1 MAKIGKILTV
11 VGILLTAV
19 LVLAIMIFMFG
30 AIIFVIV
37 GEGEWFPR
45 YVVLNGY
52 YTIINVMFFLD
63 YFAMS
68 IGSLGIPMLI
78 AGIVLSN
85 IGKSKAKNAQAQQ
98 PQQSFQSYQNY
109 QQPPQGYQNYQQN
122 PQGYQD
128 NQNYPPYQNR

>member
-45 YVVLNGY
+45 YVVLDGY

-68 IGSLGIPMLI
+68 IGSLGVPMLI
-78 AGIVLSN
+78 AGIVLSS
-85 IGKSKAKNAQAQQ
+85 IGKSKEKQAQQ
-98 PQQSFQSYQNY
+98 AQQNNQYYQQNNPYYQQNNQYYQQNNQNY
-109 QQPPQGYQNYQQN
+109 QQ
-122 PQGYQD
+122 
-128 NQNYPPYQNR
+128 YPPYQNR

>member
-52 YTIINVMFFLD
+52 YTTDGV
-63 YFAMS
+63 
-68 IGSLGIPMLI
+68 GIET
-78 AGIVLSN
+78 
-85 IGKSKAKNAQAQQ
+85 
-98 PQQSFQSYQNY
+98 NY
-109 QQPPQGYQNYQQN
+109 
-122 PQGYQD
+122 
-128 NQNYPPYQNR
+128 

>member
-45 YVVLNGY
+45 YVVLDGY

-68 IGSLGIPMLI
+68 IGSLGVPMLI
-78 AGIVLSN
+78 AGIVLSS
-85 IGKSKAKNAQAQQ
+85 IGKSKEKQAQQ
-98 PQQSFQSYQNY
+98 AQQNNQNY
-109 QQPPQGYQNYQQN
+109 QQ
-122 PQGYQD
+122 
-128 NQNYPPYQNR
+128 YPPYQNR